1 MAAALAYGVDVQ
13 EDQTIMVLDLG
24 GGTFDV
30 SILEVGG
37 GVVEVLSTGGD
48 PRLGEQRA
56 RLWVALLRPGN
67 WTRPAQGLCC
77 APGCDADDCS
87 GLGMRAGGDDWD
99 MVIIEWLASTYLSTS
114 VSSCAQLLH
123 CKACVA
129 AAGLH

>member
-1 MAAALAYGVDVQ
+1 MAAALAYGVNAQD
-13 EDQTIMVLDLG
+13 DQTIMVLDLG

-56 RLWVALLRPGN
+56 RSVGRLAKARSLDTTMFWP
-67 WTRPAQGLCC
+67 C
-77 APGCDADDCS
+77 APGCDAHDCV

-99 MVIIEWLASTYLSTS
+99 MVIVEWLASTYLSTS
-114 VSSCAQLLH
+114 VSSCAQHIH
-123 CKACVA
+123 CKAGVA
-129 AAGLH
+129 AARLH